1 MYKMLINAV
10 DPEEYRIAI
19 LKGGELD
26 EFYIATSTREEIKG
40 NIYKG
45 AVSRIE
51 PSLQAASIALP
62 RTIVRTV
69 SPTSPNTSH
78 AASEKTA

>member
-19 LKGGELD
+19 LKDGELD

-45 AVSRIE
+45 MVARIE
-51 PSLQAASIALP
+51 PSLQAAFINYGADKMVLANRRDPS
-62 RTIVRTV
+62 
-69 SPTSPNTSH
+69 
-78 AASEKTA
+78 